1 MLVSINTSGLKQS
14 KWYEL
19 ATRFV
24 LGGLVTAG
32 AAAIAKGYGP
42 SVGGLFLAFPAILA
56 ASVTLVEKHE
66 RESKKKNGLRGAI
79 RGRQAAAADA
89 AGAAM
94 GSPGLIAF
102 AYFICALIQD
112 HSAPIAIAGATA
124 VWALVAAT
132 VWWIWKRKLLRRLW
146 RAARTGPRSSSA
158 E

>member
-1 MLVSINTSGLKQS
+1 MLVAVNTSGLKQTR
-14 KWYEL
+14 WYEFGV
-19 ATRFV
+19 RFL

-32 AAAIAKGYGP
+32 AAAIAKALGP
-42 SVGGLFLAFPAILA
+42 SFGGLFLAFPAILA

-132 VWWIWKRKLLRRLW
+132 VWWTWKRKLLW